1 MTSITQL
8 ISPWPVPKY
17 SIVLQEQHYPPPH
30 ASNIPESIDTPMT
43 QNHQPSSPNDLGTE
57 GVTGSAESDGGD
69 NADGRKGYGKRELST
84 SKRAAQN
91 RAAQV
96 RYSLRMPA
104 CTNALLFQ
112 RAFRQRKEGY
122 IKKLEEQVR
131 DYQVL
136 SENFKAVQ
144 SENYQLRDYIINLQS
159 RLLESQGEVP
169 PPPSNVDGLQPGKA
183 GLPQQQAGTLPR
195 LSELGAV
202 GQSQDAISNL
212 HQEAHRSGYPDP
224 TYSESP
230 ASKRARTASEEMTPS
245 QAALQGAAILS
256 QSTGTR

>member
-8 ISPWPVPKY
+8 LSPWPVSKH
-17 SIVLQEQHYPPPH
+17 SIVLREQHYPPPQSS
-30 ASNIPESIDTPMT
+30 ALPEHIDSM
-43 QNHQPSSPNDLGTE
+43 QQQPSSPNDPND

-69 NADGRKGYGKRELST
+69 NNGDGRKGYGKRELST

-91 RAAQV
+91 RAA
-96 RYSLRMPA
+96 
-104 CTNALLFQ
+104 Q

-144 SENYQLRDYIINLQS
+144 AENYQLRDYIINLQS

-183 GLPQQQAGTLPR
+183 GPSAQPGTLPR

-202 GQSQDAISNL
+202 SQIQDHHES
-212 HQEAHRSGYPDP
+212 HRSGYPDP

-230 ASKRARTASEEMTPS
+230 ITKRARTGSSEMTSS
-245 QAALQGAAILS
+245 QAALQGSAILS
-256 QSTGTR
+256 QASTGAR

>member
-8 ISPWPVPKY
+8 LSPWPVSKH
-17 SIVLQEQHYPPPH
+17 SIVLREQHYPPPQSS
-30 ASNIPESIDTPMT
+30 ALPEHIDSMP
-43 QNHQPSSPNDLGTE
+43 QQPSSPNDPNDN
-57 GVTGSAESDGGD
+57 VTGSAESDGGD
-69 NADGRKGYGKRELST
+69 NNGDGRKGYGKRELST

-96 RYSLRMPA
+96 CIFSHLSDLSLTSP
-104 CTNALLFQ
+104 FQ

-144 SENYQLRDYIINLQS
+144 AENYQLRDYIINLQS

-183 GLPQQQAGTLPR
+183 GPSTQPGTLPR

-202 GQSQDAISNL
+202 AQIQDGL
-212 HQEAHRSGYPDP
+212 HHDSHRSGYPDP

-230 ASKRARTASEEMTPS
+230 GVKRARTGSSEMTPS
-245 QAALQGAAILS
+245 QAALQGPTILS
-256 QSTGTR
+256 QASTGAR